1 MTSDDK
7 FNEVYFKEMLSIN
20 EQLEYAYWMDTLCE
34 YDCSCLSTLSTEELD
49 QKMYRMAQCD
59 VNQQTRKNHRN
70 T

>member
-7 FNEVYFKEMLSIN
+7 FNEVYFKEMLTLD
-20 EQLEYAYWMDTLCE
+20 EQLEYAMWMDTLIE
-34 YDCSCLSTLSTEELD
+34 YGCSCLDDLSPQEID

-59 VNQQTRKNHRN
+59 INQSTRKNHRN